1 MKKANVALGVVIA
14 LGVVWTGA
22 SWFTGKQVESNI
34 DQMID
39 QANQMIAKNYP
50 GSHLQLSKQNY
61 QRHIFSSDLQLVLQ
75 GSSDA
80 TADSLL
86 PPGKSVILN
95 ETIDHG
101 PFPLSQL
108 KRFNLLPAAASVHSE
123 LVNND
128 TLKGLFDLSGG
139 QSPVTADTRLGY
151 SKSTDTR
158 LNILPLHYADD
169 TGKVTSQPSVIDI
182 AADGEQNHITF
193 NAVIGNLLLNFTND
207 QKLPVEMAL
216 NGLNFSGDT
225 HLTAEGLRLGS
236 QKMTLT
242 SLDTKVNAQPAVSL
256 KGATIDTTFDDKQG
270 KTDGKLSYNVD
281 DLQLKQ
287 QSLGSAALSAT
298 LSNFDTLSVKQ
309 FYDNYNQVVKQ
320 NLSEVAS
327 GSQQDPQQMQQSVNA
342 AILQN
347 LPLLLKGAPV
357 ISVDS
362 LTLKN
367 SKGESSF
374 SLKADFNDPSTVTTA
389 PQSLGQVADSYMK
402 DLNATLSINMPM
414 AQQLVSVIA
423 QTQGYSAEDAQKSA
437 EQQIKGLAA
446 MGQMFRLT
454 KVNDQDIVSEVHYS
468 QGDVSVNGDKIPL
481 DQFIQQY
488 IPLLQ
493 GEGTQ

>member
-34 DQMID
+34 DQLID
-39 QANQMIAKNYP
+39 QANQLIAKNYP

-61 QRHIFSSDLQLVLQ
+61 QRHIFSSELQLVWQ

-108 KRFNLLPAAASVHSE
+108 KQFNLLPAAASVHSE

-128 TLKGLFDLSGG
+128 TLKGLFDLSDG

-151 SKSTDTR
+151 GKSTATR
-158 LNILPLHYADD
+158 LNIRPLHYSDD
-169 TGKVTSQPSVIDI
+169 TGKVAAEPSVIDI
-182 AADGEQNHITF
+182 DADGDQNHITF

-216 NGLNFSGDT
+216 NGLNFSGNT
-225 HLTAEGLRLGS
+225 HLTSEGLRLGS
-236 QKMTLT
+236 QKLTLT

-256 KGATIDTTFDDKQG
+256 KGATIDSNFDDKQG
-270 KTDGKLSYNVD
+270 KTDGKLTYNVD

-287 QSLGSAALSAT
+287 QSIGSAALSVT
-298 LSNFDTLSVKQ
+298 LSNFDTRSVKQ

-320 NLSEVAS
+320 NIAEVAS
-327 GSQQDPQQMQQSVNA
+327 GGQQSPQQMQQSVNA
-342 AILQN
+342 AVLQN

-357 ISVDS
+357 VSVDS

-374 SLKADFNDPSTVTTA
+374 SLKADFNDPSTVTAA
-389 PQSLGQVADSYMK
+389 PQSVGQVADSYMK

-414 AQQLVSVIA
+414 AQQLVSVIG
-423 QTQGYSAEDAQKSA
+423 QTQGYSADDAQKSA

-454 KVNDQDIVSEVHYS
+454 TVKDQNIVSEVHYA
-468 QGDVSVNGDKIPL
+468 QGEVSVNGDKIPL

-493 GEGTQ
+493 GGEAQ